1 MLGGRTLTKLYQKDA
16 RQSRNQASHGALFSC
31 HAESVAFFVHGGEK
45 LPRPCPKRAVGRP
58 FMADETKAT
67 EQQASDEPTSTEPD
81 WKAKYEA
88 MRQHS
93 RDWERKAKENE
104 GAASELE
111 QLKAANLAEQE
122 KEKERADKA
131 EAELNE
137 LKAQAERAELI
148 ASVADKANVPTEFV
162 QMLNGADADELAAQ
176 VERALKLLPA
186 YPTRTDDGG
195 TSAVAKKSTAQQ
207 FAGAIESFI

>member
-1 MLGGRTLTKLYQKDA
+1 
-16 RQSRNQASHGALFSC
+16 
-31 HAESVAFFVHGGEK
+31 
-45 LPRPCPKRAVGRP
+45 
-58 FMADETKAT
+58 
-67 EQQASDEPTSTEPD
+67 
-81 WKAKYEA
+81 

-148 ASVADKANVPTEFV
+148 ASVADKANVPSLITGR
-162 QMLNGADADELAAQ
+162 NGTAPQRGRRIHDGSDRNLVLYSPAS
-176 VERALKLLPA
+176 RARQASRPA
-186 YPTRTDDGG
+186 RSSSDSCG
-195 TSAVAKKSTAQQ
+195 
-207 FAGAIESFI
+207 